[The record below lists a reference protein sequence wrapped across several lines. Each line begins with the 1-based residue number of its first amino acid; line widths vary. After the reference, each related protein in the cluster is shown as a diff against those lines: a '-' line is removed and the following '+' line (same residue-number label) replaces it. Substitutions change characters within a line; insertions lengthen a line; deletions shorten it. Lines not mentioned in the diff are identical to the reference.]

1 MNRKVVDVAAAVITR
16 PDGSFLLGRRAPG
29 TFYPGYWE
37 FPGGKVEPGETPR
50 DALIRELHEELGLKV
65 ETAWPWITRE
75 HDYEHAHVRLHFFE
89 VPRWFGQITDHIH
102 SALSWQRIDAV
113 SVAPM
118 LPANGPVLAAL
129 ALPHEYGITHAW
141 EIGAEAQLALL
152 DAALARGLKL
162 IQVREA
168 TLADAARRRFA
179 AEVVARAHRHGARV
193 LINHDAQ
200 LAREL
205 GADGVHL
212 PAAALAQLDARPD
225 LPLVGASCH
234 TRAELA
240 RAAALGIDFA
250 VLGPVKATP
259 SHPDQASLGWTAFSD
274 IVTLL
279 PMPVFALGG
288 LARSDLESA
297 RSAGAHGVA
306 AVRAAWH

>member
-1 MNRKVVDVAAAVITR
+1 MNRKIVDVAAAVITR
-16 PDGSFLLGRRAPG
+16 PDGAFLLGQRAPG

-37 FPGGKVEPGETPR
+37 FPGGKLEPGESPR
-50 DALIRELHEELGLKV
+50 QALTRELHEELGLRV
-65 ETAWPWITRE
+65 QTAWPWIVRE
-75 HDYEHAHVRLHFFE
+75 HQYEHAHVRLHFFR
-89 VPRWFGQITDHIH
+89 VPHWSGEIIDHIH
-102 SALSWQRIDAV
+102 SALSWQRIGSL

-129 ALPHEYGITHAW
+129 ALPDEYGITHAW

-168 TLADAARRRFA
+168 TLADTARRRFA

-234 TRAELA
+234 TRAELE
-240 RAAALGIDFA
+240 RAAALEIDFA
-250 VLGPVKATP
+250 VLGPVTP
-259 SHPDQASLGWTAFSD
+259 TPTHAGQPSLGWTAFREL
-274 IVTLL
+274 VTLL
-279 PMPVFALGG
+279 PLPVFALGG

-297 RSAGAHGVA
+297 CTAGAHGYA
-306 AVRAAWH
+306 AIRGAWH

>member
-1 MNRKVVDVAAAVITR
+1 VNRKIVDVAAAVITR

-89 VPRWFGQITDHIH
+89 VPRWSGEITDRIH
-102 SALSWQRIDAV
+102 SALSWQRIDAM

-152 DAALARGLKL
+152 EAALARGLKL

-168 TLADAARRRFA
+168 PLAHAARRRFA
-179 AEVVARAHRHGARV
+179 AEAVASAHRHGARV
-193 LINHDAQ
+193 LINQDAQ

-250 VLGPVKATP
+250 VLGPVMATP
-259 SHPDQASLGWTAFSD
+259 THPDQASLGWTAFSG

-279 PMPVFALGG
+279 PMPVLALGG

-297 RSAGAHGVA
+297 RSAGAHGISA
-306 AVRAAWH
+306 IRGAWS